1 MINYNIYI
9 ENEFPNWKI
18 DENKYIKIAQNIFE
32 FYMTC
37 PEIKDN
43 CCLKDYDFE
52 SVAFDFL
59 FCDENKTH
67 EINRE
72 YRKKDYPAD
81 IITFAVFADSEP
93 SERFVLG
100 MEINLGE
107 IIIGLDRV
115 IQESLKKE
123 VSKETELIFLI
134 SHGILQLLGFD
145 HQTEEEFD
153 FVVKYQKLA
162 LKSMGLNYD
171 KI

>member
-37 PEIKDN
+37 TEIKDN

-134 SHGILQLLGFD
+134 SHGILHLLGFD